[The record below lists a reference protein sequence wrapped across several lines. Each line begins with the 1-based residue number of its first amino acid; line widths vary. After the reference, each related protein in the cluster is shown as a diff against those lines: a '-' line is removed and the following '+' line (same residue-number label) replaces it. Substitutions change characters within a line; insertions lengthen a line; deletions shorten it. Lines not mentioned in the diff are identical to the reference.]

1 MQIVQ
6 VSKSLMTAVLAVGFI
21 AVTAMPTLAHAEATA
36 TEKAQE
42 ASRDAAAKGKK
53 GMNRVKEAVCA
64 EGDAKCA
71 AKKVGHRV
79 DETGDKVTNKVK
91 DAKEKSN

>member
-6 VSKSLMTAVLAVGFI
+6 VSKSLMTAVLAVGFM
-21 AVTAMPTLAHAEATA
+21 AVTAMPTMARAEATA

-42 ASRDAAAKGKK
+42 AGRDGAAKGKK

-79 DETGDKVTNKVK
+79 DEAGDKVTNKVK
-91 DAKEKSN
+91 EANDKSN